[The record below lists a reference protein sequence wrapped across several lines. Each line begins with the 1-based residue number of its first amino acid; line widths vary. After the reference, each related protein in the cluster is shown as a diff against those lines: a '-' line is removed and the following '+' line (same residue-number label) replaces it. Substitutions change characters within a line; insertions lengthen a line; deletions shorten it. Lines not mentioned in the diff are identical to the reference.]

1 MQELPE
7 PATGNPIPACDPVLV
22 ATLAEAL
29 ALLFRRLLA
38 KEGFLIIA
46 EEEDHAALFDLL
58 TETEAAAESFLGVID
73 TPLGRHPMASPSA

>member
-7 PATGNPIPACDPVLV
+7 PATGDPIPTCDPVLV

-29 ALLFRRLLA
+29 AFLFRRLMA

-46 EEEDHAALFDLL
+46 EEEDLSLIH
-58 TETEAAAESFLGVID
+58 I
-73 TPLGRHPMASPSA
+73 

>member
-1 MQELPE
+1 MQDLPG

-29 ALLFRRLLA
+29 ALLFRRLMT

-46 EEEDHAALFDLL
+46 EEEDHEALFDLL
-58 TETEAAAESFLGVID
+58 TETEAAAASFLGVID
-73 TPLGRHPMASPSA
+73 TPLG